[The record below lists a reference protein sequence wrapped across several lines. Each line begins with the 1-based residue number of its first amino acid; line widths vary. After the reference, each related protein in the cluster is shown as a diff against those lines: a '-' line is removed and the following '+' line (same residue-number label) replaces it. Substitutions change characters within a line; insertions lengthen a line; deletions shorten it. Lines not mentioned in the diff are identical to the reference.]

1 MAPLLELRNITKQF
15 PGVLA
20 DDRVSLTV
28 EAGQIHALLGENG
41 AGKSTLMHILYG
53 LSRADA
59 GEILLEGQPLQLHSP
74 ADAIAHGI
82 GMIHQDFML
91 IPRFSVVENVVIG
104 LQKDGPQL
112 DLRSAALRL
121 SDLARQYG
129 LAVDPAARVEHLS
142 VGVQQRV
149 EILKL
154 LYRHAR
160 LLILDEPT
168 GVLTPQETEGLFAVL
183 RRLAAQGHAVL
194 LITHKLHEVI
204 AVADQ
209 VTVLRD
215 GRVIGSLP
223 ARQSSARQLARMMV
237 GREVTLRV
245 DKPAQQAG
253 PPLLQIT
260 DLQVRGDNGQP
271 KVRGVTLTVHGGEIL
286 GLAGVDGN
294 GQSELAEALMGL
306 RPVEAGQVTLAKKD
320 LTRHSPAARRA
331 SHLGYIPADRRQV
344 GSIGPLSIAYNA
356 VLGTLRRY
364 TTWGG
369 LFLNPGHIDRHARH
383 LVNEFDVRTPSIHFE
398 AGKLSG
404 GNLQKVVL
412 GRELLARPTALV
424 VEQPTRGLD
433 VGATEYVHRQLLA
446 ERCRGAALLLISAEL
461 EEILA
466 LSDRIAVLYQG
477 EIMGVLTAG
486 AQESNSQIELL
497 GLMMAGSPLASL
509 SNLHTPGRSD
519 GPHG

>member
-15 PGVLA
+15 TGVLA
-20 DDRVSLTV
+20 DDCVSLTV

-53 LSRADA
+53 LYRADE

-74 ADAIAHGI
+74 ADAIARGI

-104 LQKDGPQL
+104 LKEGGVRL
-112 DLRSAALRL
+112 DLHSAAVRL
-121 SDLARQYG
+121 SELSRQYG
-129 LAVDPAARVEHLS
+129 LAIDPYERVEHLS

-160 LLILDEPT
+160 ILILDEPT

-183 RRLAAQGHAVL
+183 RTLANQGHAVI

-204 AVADQ
+204 DVADQ

-215 GRVIGSLP
+215 GRVIGSVP
-223 ARQSSARQLARMMV
+223 TRQISAREIARMMV
-237 GREVTLRV
+237 GREVTLRI
-245 DKPAQQAG
+245 DKPPQQIGSA
-253 PPLLQIT
+253 LLQVN
-260 DLQVRGDNGQP
+260 DLRVCGDNGQP
-271 KVRGVTLTVHGGEIL
+271 KVRGVSLTVHGGEIL

-306 RPVEAGQVTLAKKD
+306 RPVEAGQVKLAEVD
-320 LTRHSPAARRA
+320 LTRRSAAARRA

-364 TTWGG
+364 TTLAGLLLNLGG
-369 LFLNPGHIDRHARH
+369 IERHARH
-383 LVNEFDVRTPSIHFE
+383 LMSEFDVRAPGIHFE

-412 GRELLARPTALV
+412 GRELLAQPAALV

-446 ERCRGAALLLISAEL
+446 ERSRGVAVLLISAEL

-466 LSDRIAVLYQG
+466 LSDRIAVIYQG
-477 EIMGVLTAG
+477 EIMGILTPG
-486 AQESNSQIELL
+486 DQDFTGQIELI
-497 GLMMAGSPLASL
+497 GLMMAGSTLASL
-509 SNLHTPGRSD
+509 SNIHSTGRS
-519 GPHG
+519 GVPHG